1 MFKQHWCIKCFFH
14 HQDVKNDQFVSL
26 WHHCTLIPWVP
37 IHTMDD
43 QLHYSSRNMV
53 GHVVIFFWKLLLPMF
68 QPYAEKNNN
77 KLYSTH
83 FSTSI
88 IVFTVGFSD
97 AKPGGGLSKALGP
110 SRLLL
115 KKSPQRSRPTW
126 NMSIMTS
133 TLGYPDLNTGVSL
146 SWTQHWGI
154 MTSTLGFWCLDDLRR
169 NFRNLH
175 ILFIIYPHTKKVK
188 LFRKETL
195 SKFQGWLSPQIIF
208 FLAISIGIWVTPV
221 TLVKINKEHLQSR
234 ALNNL
239 PVNLWWSVR
248 GFLAISPSE
257 PRKKPGLTFHCIL
270 VV

>member
-1 MFKQHWCIKCFFH
+1 MFFH

-133 TLGYPDLNTGVSL
+133 TLGYPDLNTGVSF
-146 SWTQHWGI
+146 I
-154 MTSTLGFWCLDDLRR
+154 MNSTLGYHDL
-169 NFRNLH
+169 NTGVLV
-175 ILFIIYPHTKKVK
+175 PGWSSKKFPK
-188 LFRKETL
+188 PAHPFHN
-195 SKFQGWLSPQIIF
+195 
-208 FLAISIGIWVTPV
+208 ISS
-221 TLVKINKEHLQSR
+221 H
-234 ALNNL
+234 
-239 PVNLWWSVR
+239 
-248 GFLAISPSE
+248 
-257 PRKKPGLTFHCIL
+257 KKGEIVL
-270 VV
+270 